1 MLTAEIVSGT
11 KGMLASLAAAIA
23 EQATPDGETI
33 PIELIQNTVST
44 AAQAPSTP
52 RGRKTTTHLEGN
64 SLEFALDAAVSL
76 GKLRQKQDYQMHEV
90 LLEYVALR
98 QAIWD
103 TLRAIAPDYEV
114 EPSLDLSRYVDRLFD
129 ELLIHTVEAYY
140 EAGVRD
146 LEKRAIRDPLTQLY
160 NKEYFAQRLHEEM
173 RRALRHRQSLTLAMM
188 DMDRLKEVNDTY
200 GHQAGDA
207 MIKAVTKAICD
218 TCRQIDIPCRYG
230 GDEFVVILPETTK
243 AQAMVFVERLLRAV
257 RDTTVVIPHAGSP
270 VAEGEAGDK
279 PGEPVISV
287 PTLSVGL
294 ASFPEDGRNPETLI
308 SKADAALY
316 RAKHLGRNVVSG

>member
-1 MLTAEIVSGT
+1 
-11 KGMLASLAAAIA
+11 
-23 EQATPDGETI
+23 
-33 PIELIQNTVST
+33 
-44 AAQAPSTP
+44 
-52 RGRKTTTHLEGN
+52 
-64 SLEFALDAAVSL
+64 
-76 GKLRQKQDYQMHEV
+76 MHEV

-103 TLRAIAPDYEV
+103 TLRAVVPDYGI
-114 EPSLDLSRYVDRLFD
+114 EPSLDLSRYLDRLFD
-129 ELLIHTVEAYY
+129 ELLVHTVEAYY

-160 NKEYFAQRLHEEM
+160 NKEYFAQRLHEEL

-188 DMDRLKEVNDTY
+188 DMDRLKEINDTY

-243 AQAMVFVERLLRAV
+243 AQAAVFAERLLRAV
-257 RDTTVVIPHAGSP
+257 RDTTVAIPHTGSLTE
-270 VAEGEAGDK
+270 EGEAGDRSS
-279 PGEPVISV
+279 EPAVLA
-287 PTLSVGL
+287 PTISVGL

-316 RAKHLGRNVVSG
+316 QAKRLGRNVVSG